1 TDVASYGHFEL
12 AVNARACGPRLGADT
27 QKVIRAVKAG
37 EWTTSE
43 SGSVLAAGI
52 ELLEGEYERRLV
64 ATDPA
69 ATAALPGGGGLV
81 VLDTAVTPEL
91 AAEGVARDVVRVVQ
105 QARRDAGFE
114 VSDRITLTVLAAD
127 DVLDAVRAHEPF

>member
-1 TDVASYGHFEL
+1 VPRAKLVVAAPDAEALRPFVELVADEVNLKEVELTTDVASYGHFEL

-91 AAEGVARDVVRVVQ
+91 AAEGVARDVVR
-105 QARRDAGFE
+105 
-114 VSDRITLTVLAAD
+114 
-127 DVLDAVRAHEPF
+127 